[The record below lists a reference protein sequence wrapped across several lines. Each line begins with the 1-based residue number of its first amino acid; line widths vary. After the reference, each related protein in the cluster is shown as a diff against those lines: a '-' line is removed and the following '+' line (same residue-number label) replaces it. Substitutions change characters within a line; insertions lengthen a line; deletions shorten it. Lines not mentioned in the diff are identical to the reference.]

1 MLLDAIQGIA
11 ATQGLALTEKKGVY
25 TLERVVAE
33 RKAFLSRKRLLC
45 RARFRIV
52 EEGKESHF
60 TELLKESGFVSM
72 KKKKIDTCC

>member
-1 MLLDAIQGIA
+1 MPFK
-11 ATQGLALTEKKGVY
+11 GLPQRRDSRLRKRRESY